1 MLDPQGANMKHVAAF
16 ALLIA
21 LFMTPA
27 IASQDQFA
35 DPAYAPEQGPTS
47 TPVGHY
53 EFCKSH
59 AGECGAVAGPSAEVL
74 TEKLWAELQETNNA
88 VNASVAP
95 VTDQDLYRVAEYWTY
110 PNGAGDCEDYVLEK
124 RRELIAKGWPASTLL
139 IAVVR
144 KQDGEGHAILLV
156 RTDRGDLA
164 LDNLDGE
171 IHLWNETPYTYLK
184 RQSQTDAS
192 RWVGLEDGRVIQVAS
207 MH

>member
-1 MLDPQGANMKHVAAF
+1 MKHIAAL
-16 ALLIA
+16 ALLILLSVA
-21 LFMTPA
+21 PA
-27 IASQDQFA
+27 IASQDQFT

-53 EFCKSH
+53 VFCKSH
-59 AGECGAVAGPSAEVL
+59 AGECGTLTGPATEIL

-95 VTDQDLYRVAEYWTY
+95 VTDEDLYRVAEYWTY
-110 PNGAGDCEDYVLEK
+110 PDGAGDCEDYVLEK

-139 IAVVR
+139 MTVVR
-144 KQDGEGHAILLV
+144 KQDGEGHAVLLV

-192 RWVGLEDGRVIQVAS
+192 RWVGLEDGRIIQVAS

>member
-1 MLDPQGANMKHVAAF
+1 MKSVAAVV
-16 ALLIA
+16 LLVSV
-21 LFMTPA
+21 LVTPVLA
-27 IASQDQFA
+27 GGDQFT
-35 DPAYAPEQGPTS
+35 DPAYAQEQGLTS
-47 TPVGHY
+47 TPIGHY

-59 AGECGAVAGPSAEVL
+59 GSECGALSGPSATTL
-74 TEKLWAELQETNNA
+74 TDKLWAQLQQTNNA

-124 RRELIAKGWPASTLL
+124 RRELLAAGWPATTLL
-139 IAVVR
+139 MTIVR
-144 KQDGEGHAILLV
+144 KKNGEGHAVLLV

-171 IHLWNETPYTYLK
+171 IHLWNETPYSYLK

-192 RWVGLEDGRVIQVAS
+192 KWVGLSDDRIIQVAS

>member
-1 MLDPQGANMKHVAAF
+1 MKHVAAF

>member
-1 MLDPQGANMKHVAAF
+1 MKHIAALALPILLLVA
-16 ALLIA
+16 
-21 LFMTPA
+21 PA

-59 AGECGAVAGPSAEVL
+59 AGECRTLTGPSTEIL

-95 VTDQDLYRVAEYWTY
+95 VTDEDLYRVAEYWTY

-139 IAVVR
+139 MTVVR
-144 KQDGEGHAILLV
+144 KQDGEGHAVLLV

-192 RWVGLEDGRVIQVAS
+192 RWVGLEDGRIIRVAS